1 MAIRQRPEHV
11 GSHDSSV
18 VCFDLFQTNMRM
30 VPVCSQAEVLMTQ
43 KSMFIDERELQYEKH
58 DEQRN

>member
-1 MAIRQRPEHV
+1 MAILQRPEHV
-11 GSHDSSV
+11 GSRDFRV

-30 VPVCSQAEVLMTQ
+30 APVCSQAEVLMAQ